1 MYSIRVYFFNL
12 KRIFKNYRGLEALN
26 LFFIYT
32 FYSARYNILSRL
44 LRVKITNENIFGRKV
59 SFFNYKDFIG
69 LFEEIF
75 IGREYYFETKSAAP
89 RIVDCGSNIGMSV
102 IYFKW
107 IYPEA
112 AITAIE
118 ADPDTFAMLKKNVE
132 DTRFNGISLLNN
144 AVHDR
149 LATVKFYYDPGTA
162 GNLRMSMNAGRQN
175 GKNFNTVKTLLLSSV
190 IKTETDFVKMDIEGA
205 EGAVIGELV
214 KKGSLKR
221 ISKLAVE
228 VHHNMEGSREI
239 LSGILAV
246 FTKNG
251 FKYQIYA
258 PNNPPYFERKFQD
271 VMLYAEKEAK

>member
-112 AITAIE
+112 E
-118 ADPDTFAMLKKNVE
+118 LF
-132 DTRFNGISLLNN
+132 F
-144 AVHDR
+144 
-149 LATVKFYYDPGTA
+149 
-162 GNLRMSMNAGRQN
+162 
-175 GKNFNTVKTLLLSSV
+175 
-190 IKTETDFVKMDIEGA
+190 DFV
-205 EGAVIGELV
+205 
-214 KKGSLKR
+214 
-221 ISKLAVE
+221 SKTRRSCVQLPAL
-228 VHHNMEGSREI
+228 RLT
-239 LSGILAV
+239 LS
-246 FTKNG
+246 
-251 FKYQIYA
+251 
-258 PNNPPYFERKFQD
+258 
-271 VMLYAEKEAK
+271 